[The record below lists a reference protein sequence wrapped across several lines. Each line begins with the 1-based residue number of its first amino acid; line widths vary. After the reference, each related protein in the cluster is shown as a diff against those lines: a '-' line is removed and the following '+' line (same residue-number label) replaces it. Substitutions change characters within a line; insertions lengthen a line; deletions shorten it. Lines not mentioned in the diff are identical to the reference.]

1 MDFTREPIIETVITP
16 REGCKLVVRSSKGPG
31 QEEFFVDALEVVS
44 FGNSFFFRSLERP
57 KSFLVPS
64 TDYEVLEV
72 REARMVLKNVSTDRT
87 IKIAGGRETTP
98 RQKESAPPKQQQEE
112 AKPAE
117 KEAATTAKVDKKR
130 DRRRSYRK
138 RRGRRD
144 DDTAETETEQE
155 DHVDLPAPGVAE
167 EERLEDLQSGTSIVT
182 TLLPPPPTLISE
194 SLQRYKRME
203 FFPDE
208 EDTIT
213 TTDEDAIDED
223 KKPSYD
229 EEVVTRS
236 MVEEDQYEKHEDE
249 VATSFADEEVSV
261 NPDEEKK
268 D

>member
-57 KSFLVPS
+57 KSFIVPS
-64 TDYEVLEV
+64 SDYEVLEV
-72 REARMVLKNVSTDRT
+72 REARMVLKNVGTDRT
-87 IKIAGGRETTP
+87 IKIAGGRETPP
-98 RQKESAPPKQQQEE
+98 RHKEPAPAKIAEE

-117 KEAATTAKVDKKR
+117 KESATKVDKKR

-138 RRGRRD
+138 RRGRRED
-144 DDTAETETEQE
+144 GSAETEQE
-155 DHVDLPAPGVAE
+155 EHVDLPTPGVAE

-203 FFPDE
+203 FFPEE
-208 EDTIT
+208 EDTIGSPE
-213 TTDEDAIDED
+213 DEESHSFSEDEIRQ
-223 KKPSYD
+223 PSFED
-229 EEVVTRS
+229 EEVMHTS
-236 MVEEDQYEKHEDE
+236 IVERDTFEEFEE
-249 VATSFADEEVSV
+249 EAPIADEQVAVE
-261 NPDEEKK
+261 PEDDKK
-268 D
+268 E